1 MDKIL
6 LQGAAE
12 VVRVGGSEA
21 KKGKAMGS
29 IDVVE
34 HGSVL
39 MENGRIAFAGPAG
52 NLDPAR
58 TAGAEVVDCAGK
70 TILPGFVDSHTHF
83 VFGGYR
89 ADEFSWRLAGESYMD
104 IMARGG
110 GIQATTVPTR
120 AAAEEELY
128 ESGRKR
134 LDSMLAYGVT
144 TVEGKSGYGLDRE
157 AEMKQLRVMRRLGR
171 DHPMDIAATFM
182 GAHAVPPEWKGNTDG
197 YVDYIIDEVLP
208 AVAREGLAEFCDVF
222 CEAGVFD
229 VPQSRRLLLAAKELG
244 FRLKLH
250 ADEIVRIGGTEL
262 AAEVGATSAD
272 HLLQAS
278 PEGIRAL
285 ARTGVIATLLPATA
299 FSLRESYADA
309 RAMIDSG
316 CAVAL
321 ASDLNPGSC
330 YTHSIPL
337 LIALATIQM
346 GMTVEET
353 IAALTING
361 AAALGRER
369 EIGSLDPG
377 KKADVLVLDCPSY
390 RFLHYHFAM
399 NLVEEVFKDG
409 KRVYRRNY

>member
-1 MDKIL
+1 
-6 LQGAAE
+6 
-12 VVRVGGSEA
+12 
-21 KKGKAMGS
+21 
-29 IDVVE
+29 
-34 HGSVL
+34 
-39 MENGRIAFAGPAG
+39 
-52 NLDPAR
+52 
-58 TAGAEVVDCAGK
+58 
-70 TILPGFVDSHTHF
+70 
-83 VFGGYR
+83 
-89 ADEFSWRLAGESYMD
+89 MD

>member
-6 LQGAAE
+6 LHGAAE
-12 VVRVGGSEA
+12 VVTVGGCES

-29 IDVVE
+29 IGVVE
-34 HGSVL
+34 NGSVL
-39 MENGRIAFAGPAG
+39 MENGRIAFSGPAG
-52 NLDPAR
+52 DLDPAR
-58 TAGAEVVDCAGK
+58 TAGAAVIDCAGK

-120 AAAEEELY
+120 AASEDELY

-134 LDSMLAYGVT
+134 LDAMLAYGVT

-157 AEMKQLRVMRRLGR
+157 TECKQLRVMRRLDR
-171 DHPMDIAATFM
+171 DHPMDIALTFM
-182 GAHAVPPEWKGNTDG
+182 GAHAVPPEWIGNTDG
-197 YVDYIIDEVLP
+197 YVDYIIGEVLP

-229 VPQSRRLLLAAKELG
+229 VPQSRRLLLAARDLG

-262 AAEVGATSAD
+262 AAEVGALSAD
-272 HLLQAS
+272 HLLQSS

-309 RAMIDSG
+309 RAMIDNG

-361 AAALGRER
+361 AAALDRAS
-369 EIGSLDPG
+369 EIGSLDAG
-377 KKADVLVLDCPSY
+377 KKADVIVLDCPSY

-399 NLVEEVFKDG
+399 NLVERVFKNG
-409 KRVYRRNY
+409 TEVYRRNY